1 MQQLDYYSK
10 NLNSCQ
16 PKIAFGP
23 TVRRARPADI
33 VFSNKIVY
41 NVILRTG
48 KEVPYMTHSKTG
60 IRAAILAMSVVQ
72 MGTNAISPILA
83 DIAAAFPQA
92 GASTVQFLMTF
103 PSLMVLVFS
112 LAAAGAAAYIPKK
125 VIAAAGC
132 GLFCAGGVLS
142 WLFHGSLTL
151 LFVWAGTAGIGIGLV
166 VPMATSLVTDCFE
179 GAEQQS
185 VMGLQSSAA
194 NVGAMLMTFFG
205 GLLAAVHWSCN
216 YLVYLIALPGLFLA
230 LACLPKNAGQ
240 TGGRTAG
247 GGFLTLLKKP
257 AVLAACALSLL
268 VTMLFNTA
276 PTNLSMLVTENGLG
290 TAAQAGTATTL
301 LLLSGT
307 AGGLLF
313 GKLAGKLGR
322 RVMAFGFGMMALGQ
336 LICAAAPS
344 LPAVFAGCL
353 VCGCA
358 ISTVMPQVTLDAA
371 AHADGNA
378 AGTAALVM
386 ASSNLGGFCAPV
398 LTMASRTITGSDAT
412 APRFIL
418 SAACAL
424 FIAAAIVLPVGKKK

>member
-1 MQQLDYYSK
+1 
-10 NLNSCQ
+10 
-16 PKIAFGP
+16 
-23 TVRRARPADI
+23 
-33 VFSNKIVY
+33 
-41 NVILRTG
+41 
-48 KEVPYMTHSKTG
+48 MTHSKAG

-103 PSLMVLVFS
+103 PSLMVLVCS

-230 LACLPKNAGQ
+230 LACLPKDAGR
-240 TGGRTAG
+240 TGGRAG
-247 GGFLTLLKKP
+247 GGFLSLLKKP

-276 PTNLSMLVTENGLG
+276 PP
-290 TAAQAGTATTL
+290 
-301 LLLSGT
+301 
-307 AGGLLF
+307 
-313 GKLAGKLGR
+313 
-322 RVMAFGFGMMALGQ
+322 
-336 LICAAAPS
+336 I
-344 LPAVFAGCL
+344 
-353 VCGCA
+353 
-358 ISTVMPQVTLDAA
+358 
-371 AHADGNA
+371 
-378 AGTAALVM
+378 
-386 ASSNLGGFCAPV
+386 
-398 LTMASRTITGSDAT
+398 
-412 APRFIL
+412 
-418 SAACAL
+418 
-424 FIAAAIVLPVGKKK
+424 